1 MKIDMI
7 KELLENSGAFAW
19 RITDTVTKG
28 WEFYFIRH
36 SLDQNRSKDIEN
48 IQITVYVM
56 SEDKKSVGTA
66 SADMGPDETREY
78 VELTIKDL
86 IYQASLVQD
95 AYYEL
100 KAPAYSEIPAMEDAD
115 INKISGDFIDTM
127 KNL

>member
-7 KELLENSGAFAW
+7 KELLEKSGAFAW

-48 IQITVYVM
+48 IQITVYVL

-66 SADMGPDETREY
+66 SADMGPDETKEY

-86 IYQASLVQD
+86 MYQASLVQD
-95 AYYEL
+95 AY
-100 KAPAYSEIPAMEDAD
+100 
-115 INKISGDFIDTM
+115 
-127 KNL
+127 